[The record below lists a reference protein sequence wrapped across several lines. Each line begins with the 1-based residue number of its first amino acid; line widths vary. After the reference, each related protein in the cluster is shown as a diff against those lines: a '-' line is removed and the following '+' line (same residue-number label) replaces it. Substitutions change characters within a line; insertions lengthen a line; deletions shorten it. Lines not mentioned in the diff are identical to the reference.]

1 MSLAAAIAS
10 SSESNEATGATG
22 PKISSLSTRASAG
35 TPASTVGS
43 KK

>member
-1 MSLAAAIAS
+1 LAAAIAAS
-10 SSESNEATGATG
+10 SSSKPITGATG
-22 PKISSLSTRASAG
+22 PKISSFSRRASAD